1 MSWRSRRKDERASK
15 EVPEMGKSGFRLG
28 AVTLIAGLMSALS
41 VVASAGPVVVVNE
54 RFPFTQSRFNGC
66 NGENLTFHGIL
77 HRRELLLPDG
87 TRKILI
93 GVQATAVG
101 ELGNTYGVR
110 GYHHITAESDG
121 SFLEVFRD
129 RLVSNGSAPNLHVL
143 LIISGPPEEVF
154 FEAICRG

>member
-1 MSWRSRRKDERASK
+1 
-15 EVPEMGKSGFRLG
+15 MGKSGFRLG
-28 AVTLIAGLMSALS
+28 AVTLIAGLVSALS
-41 VVASAGPVVVVNE
+41 VVASAEPVVVVNE
-54 RFPFTQSRFNGC
+54 RFPFTQNRFNAC
-66 NGENLTFHGIL
+66 NGENLTFNGIL

-110 GYHHITAESDG
+110 GYHHITTEPDG
-121 SFLEVFRD
+121 SFLQVFRD
-129 RLVSNGSAPNLHVL
+129 RLVSKGPAPNSHVL
-143 LIISGPPEEVF
+143 LITIGPPDQVF